1 VRLIVCSGGMLIVAR
16 VVPAHVVHLP
26 RLHVDL
32 LDNGTQL
39 IEVFIASCLAYAR
52 CIVCIV

>member
-1 VRLIVCSGGMLIVAR
+1 MCSGGMLIVAR